1 MLAVLTG
8 EMMSA
13 DEAENCGLVAKVF
26 KSEEFDVRLKEI
38 AIKIANQSKPLA
50 KLAKQAVN
58 VAYETTLEEGIR
70 SERALFYSTF
80 ALDDHVEGMEA
91 FSEKRK
97 PIWKNK

>member
-8 EMMSA
+8 DMMSA
-13 DEAENCGLVAKVF
+13 DEAESCGLVARVF
-26 KSEEFDVRLKEI
+26 KEDEFDISLKDI
-38 AIKIANQSKPLA
+38 AVKIASQSKPLA

-70 SERALFYSTF
+70 SERTLFYSTF
-80 ALDDHVEGMEA
+80 ALEDHVEGMEA

-97 PIWKNK
+97 PEWKNK

>member
-1 MLAVLTG
+1 MI
-8 EMMSA
+8 SA
-13 DEAENCGLVAKVF
+13 AEAELAGLVAKVF
-26 KSEEFDVRLKEI
+26 NVDDFDNSLKEI
-38 AIKIANQSKPLA
+38 ALKIANQSKPLA

-58 VAYETTLEEGIR
+58 VAYETTLDEGIR